1 MKRLVLYPRCLAEER
16 EILVGGRGFCVL
28 LCSSFLQRDNSQSN
42 DVKFQGTVID
52 KGNTTNRER
61 SVRGCLVSLCQ
72 RNGQKNR
79 LNECRLGMSKKCK
92 WCKLKDEL
100 FT

>member
-1 MKRLVLYPRCLAEER
+1 MTDPLSLLPHRGEGKRPR
-16 EILVGGRGFCVL
+16 GRGFCVR

-42 DVKFQGTVID
+42 DGKCQGNSID
-52 KGNTTNRER
+52 KGNKTNRER
-61 SVRGCLVSLCQ
+61 SAKGCLVSLRQ

-79 LNECRLGMSKKCK
+79 LNECKLEMFKKCK